1 MNSSIKTLA
10 AVLATAAMATAP
22 AWAQP
27 GAGAGQGQ
35 QDMQNNPA
43 AQQQQQQ
50 QQGFGEQQQQ
60 QDFSDEELDQFN
72 DARKAVEE
80 VRNEYAGKLQGVE
93 DADKA
98 RELQTEASQK
108 MAEEVRD
115 AGLDVET
122 YNAIAMA
129 MRTDP
134 ELRQRLLGDDS

>member
-50 QQGFGEQQQQ
+50 QQSFGEQQQQ